1 MKKRLYSFSKK
12 TLVKYL
18 LLIMTLLLIAVLFV
32 HFCQRKTITKPKLDH
47 TEKIKRL
54 TDIADIYFETD
65 KKDSAIYTYNKVKSL
80 CDPKTNTTDYV
91 YALSCIAEIYQ
102 KQSNYI
108 ASEASATEALPY
120 LKDINNPRY
129 SWIVYNLLGI
139 NYTQSFDN
147 KNAILYF
154 KKAIHLNTSVW
165 RKSLAINNLV
175 AVYMEQYK
183 YKEAAILLNILASQ
197 KNISSYNAANNNDH
211 AYIIDNLG
219 YCYYKLNEPKRALDC
234 YYEGL
239 KIRLQPQNSDG
250 LSTSYKHL
258 STFFQ
263 KSNRA
268 LANEYAKKA
277 YDYASET
284 NNNMERVRS
293 LALLVESSEGR
304 DLKKYLLKYIH
315 LTDSL
320 NLANNKIKNQFSNIK
335 YNFNKDRAENLQ
347 LKAIKIESNLQLERQ
362 KNRIIISYVIIAFVL
377 GLILFLYFHLTSKGK
392 KEKNDAIFSSE
403 IRISK
408 KLHDELAN
416 DVYQTIAFA
425 ETKNLEKENNKEIL
439 LNNLDTI
446 YFRTR
451 NISKENSSIST
462 DKNYPLAVKEMI
474 LGHKSPEIN
483 ILINGFDTIRWNEI
497 ERNKKIILYRVL
509 QELFVNMKKHS
520 EATLASI
527 SFNIKNKNLQVI
539 YIDNGVGIKN
549 NTLIL
554 KNGLQNVESRI
565 KTINGTIIFGNNSQK
580 GFKISFTFPL

>member
-1 MKKRLYSFSKK
+1 MKKQRYTFSKK
-12 TLVKYL
+12 TLLKYL
-18 LLIMTLLLIAVLFV
+18 LLIMSLLLVAVLLAQ
-32 HFCQRKTITKPKLDH
+32 FCQRKIAKPKTDH
-47 TEKIKRL
+47 TEEIKRL
-54 TDIADIYFETD
+54 TNVADVYFDTD
-65 KKDSAIYTYNKVKSL
+65 KKDSAIYTFNKIKAL
-80 CDPKTNTTDYV
+80 CDPKTNPIDYV
-91 YALSCIAEIYQ
+91 YAVTCIAELHQ
-102 KQSNYI
+102 KNCDYI

-120 LKDINNPRY
+120 LKDIKNPRY
-129 SWIVYNLLGI
+129 SWIVYNILGI
-139 NYTQSFDN
+139 NYTHSYDN
-147 KNAILYF
+147 KNAIVCF
-154 KKAIHLNTSVW
+154 KKAIKLKTSVW

-175 AVYMEQYK
+175 VVYMEQRK

-197 KNISSYNAANNNDH
+197 KNISSYDAANNNDH
-211 AYIIDNLG
+211 AYIVDNLG
-219 YCYYKLNEPKRALDC
+219 YCYYKLGNTEKALEC

-239 KIRLQPQNSDG
+239 KIRLQPQNDDG

-258 STFFQ
+258 SIFFQ
-263 KSNRA
+263 KANPI
-268 LANEYAKKA
+268 LAKEYAKKA
-277 YDYASET
+277 YDHASKI
-284 NNNMERVRS
+284 NNIMERISS
-293 LALLVESSEGR
+293 LSLLIKSTDGNE
-304 DLKKYLLKYIH
+304 LKKYSLKYIQ
-315 LTDSL
+315 LVDSI
-320 NLANNKIKNQFSNIK
+320 NHTNKKVKNQFSNIK

-347 LKAIKIESNLQLERQ
+347 LKALKTESHLQLERQ

-377 GLILFLYFHLTSKGK
+377 MLILFLYFYLTSKGK

-425 ETKNLEKENNKEIL
+425 ETKDLEKDENKEQL
-439 LNNLDTI
+439 LNNLDNI

-451 NISKENSSIST
+451 NISKENSNICT
-462 DKNYPLAVKEMI
+462 DKNYPQAVKEMI
-474 LGHKSPEIN
+474 LGHKASEIN

-497 ERNKKIILYRVL
+497 DKNKKIILYRVL

-527 SFNIKNKNLQVI
+527 SFIIKNKNLHVT

>member
-1 MKKRLYSFSKK
+1 MGKTFYSFSKK

-18 LLIMTLLLIAVLFV
+18 LLIMTLLLIAVLLV
-32 HFCQRKTITKPKLDH
+32 NFCQRKIVVKQKPDH
-47 TEKIKRL
+47 TEEIKRL
-54 TDIADIYFETD
+54 TEIADIYFD
-65 KKDSAIYTYNKVKSL
+65 GGKKDSAIYTFNRVKLL
-80 CDPKTNTTDYV
+80 CDPKINTTDYV
-91 YALSCIAEIYQ
+91 YALSCIAELYQ
-102 KQSNYI
+102 EQSNYI

-120 LKDINNPRY
+120 LREINNPRY

-147 KNAILYF
+147 KNAIFYF
-154 KKAIHLNTSVW
+154 KKAINLNTSVW

-175 AVYMEQYK
+175 VVNMEQNK
-183 YKEAAILLNILASQ
+183 YKEAAKLLNILASQ
-197 KNISSYNAANNNDH
+197 KNISSYNAANNNDY

-219 YCYYKLNEPKRALDC
+219 YCYYKLNEPEKALDC

-258 STFFQ
+258 SVFFY
-263 KSNRA
+263 KSNPT

-277 YDYASET
+277 YDHATET
-284 NNNMERVRS
+284 NNTMERIRS
-293 LALLVESSEGR
+293 LALLVKTNEGT
-304 DLKKYLLKYIH
+304 DLKTYSLKYIH
-315 LTDSL
+315 LSDSL

-335 YNFNKDRAENLQ
+335 YNFNKDKAENLQ

-362 KNRIIISYVIIAFVL
+362 KNRIIVSYVVITFVL
-377 GLILFLYFHLTSKGK
+377 GLVLFLYFHLTTKGK

-425 ETKNLEKENNKEIL
+425 ETKDLEKDDNKETL

-451 NISKENSSIST
+451 NISKENSNIST
-462 DKNYPLAVKEMI
+462 DKSYPLALKEMI
-474 LGHKSPEIN
+474 SGYQSAGIN

-497 ERNKKIILYRVL
+497 EKNKKIILYRVL
-509 QELFVNMKKHS
+509 QELFVNMKNHS
-520 EATLASI
+520 EASLASI
-527 SFNIKNKNLQVI
+527 SFNIKDKNLKVI

-565 KTINGTIIFGNNSQK
+565 KTINGTIIFGNNSQR

>member
-1 MKKRLYSFSKK
+1 
-12 TLVKYL
+12 
-18 LLIMTLLLIAVLFV
+18 MTLLLAAVLFV
-32 HFCQRKTITKPKLDH
+32 QFCQRKTIAKSKPDN
-47 TEKIKRL
+47 TEEIKRL
-54 TDIADIYFETD
+54 IDIADIYFD
-65 KKDSAIYTYNKVKSL
+65 SDRKDSAIYTFNKVKAL
-80 CDPKTNTTDYV
+80 CNPKTNTTDYV
-91 YALSCIAEIYQ
+91 YALSCIAELYQ

-108 ASEASATEALPY
+108 ASEATATEAIPY
-120 LKDINNPRY
+120 LKKINNPRY

-154 KKAIHLNTSVW
+154 KKAINLKTSVW

-175 AVYMEQYK
+175 VVYMEQQK
-183 YKEAAILLNILASQ
+183 YKEAAILLKILASQ
-197 KNISSYNAANNNDH
+197 KNISSYDAANNNDY

-219 YCYYKLNEPKRALDC
+219 FCYYKLNELEKALDC

-239 KIRLQPQNSDG
+239 KIRLQPQNNDG
-250 LSTSYKHL
+250 LSASYKHL
-258 STFFQ
+258 SIFFQ
-263 KSNRA
+263 KSDPKMA
-268 LANEYAKKA
+268 KEYAQKA

-284 NNNMERVRS
+284 NNIMERIRS
-293 LALLVESSEGR
+293 LALLVKSSEDT
-304 DLKKYLLKYIH
+304 DLRKYSLKYIH
-315 LTDSL
+315 LVDSL
-320 NLANNKIKNQFSNIK
+320 NCSNKKIKNQFSNIK

-347 LKAIKIESNLQLERQ
+347 LKAIKVENNLQLERQ
-362 KNRIIISYVIIAFVL
+362 KNRTIISYVIITFVL
-377 GLILFLYFHLTSKGK
+377 GLILFLYFHLTSKGE
-392 KEKNDAIFSSE
+392 KEKNVAIFNSE

-425 ETKNLEKENNKEIL
+425 ETKDLEKNKNKEKL

-451 NISKENSSIST
+451 NISKENSNVCT
-462 DKNYPLAVKEMI
+462 DKNYPQAVKEMI
-474 LGHKSPEIN
+474 SGHKSPEIN
-483 ILINGFDTIRWNEI
+483 ILINGFDSIRWNEI
-497 ERNKKIILYRVL
+497 DKNKKIILYRVL
-509 QELFVNMKKHS
+509 QEFFVNMKKHS

-527 SFNIKNKNLQVI
+527 SFTIKNKNLHVI